1 MGVET
6 IYRPDFNLFIFGS
19 VCRFIILIDYNIIIK
34 MKKIIQFII
43 FTLIV
48 LILNIH
54 QISADEK
61 IKIGLIVPLSG
72 EYKEIGDSILKATR
86 LAINKIDNNKIKIIP
101 KDTRADP
108 KVTLKVSKELQ
119 EQGIKIII
127 GPVFNKNLEYL
138 KDLKEVTFLS
148 LSNTNTN
155 NPINVINGGINAIS
169 QIKAIKKFQEF
180 NNLERSILL
189 IPNSNFRSE
198 IEDAV
203 VKTKIKLKDKFIYDT
218 DPTIL
223 TSQIEK
229 LTRYKI
235 RKQNLKDEIKRL
247 ENSDEAN
254 KENKILNLEK
264 KDTLGGINFDSV
276 IIADF
281 DESLKSVTTS
291 LLYTDVSSE
300 RVNYI
305 TLNQWFDKSILKE
318 ENLQPIYFPS
328 INKENYDNF
337 VSEYF
342 KIYNDY
348 PNQISFLSFDLVGL
362 VYFLIYKNDFVIDNK
377 IFYKKN
383 KFKGKIGIFEIN
395 KNKISHILNFYV
407 AENNNFRKIF

>member
-1 MGVET
+1 
-6 IYRPDFNLFIFGS
+6 
-19 VCRFIILIDYNIIIK
+19 
-34 MKKIIQFII
+34 MKKFIQFII
-43 FTLIV
+43 FTLIC

-54 QISADEK
+54 QVSADEK

-86 LAINKIDNNKIKIIP
+86 LALNKINDDKIRIIP
-101 KDTRADP
+101 KDTKSDP
-108 KVTLKVSKELQ
+108 KITLKVSKELQ

-127 GPVFNKNLEYL
+127 GPVFNKNLVYL
-138 KDLKEVTFLS
+138 SDLKGVTFLS

-155 NPINVINGGINAIS
+155 NPNNVINGGINAVS
-169 QIKAIKKFQEF
+169 QIKAIKKFQKF

-189 IPNSNFRSE
+189 IPNSNFKNE

-203 VKTKIKLKDKFIYDT
+203 AQTKIKLKDKFIYDT

-229 LTRYKI
+229 LTRYHI

-247 ENSDEAN
+247 ENSNEVN
-254 KENKILNLEK
+254 KENKISNLKK

-291 LLYTDVSSE
+291 LLYTDVSSN

-305 TLNQWFDKSILKE
+305 TLNQWFDQSILKE

-342 KIYNDY
+342 RVYNNY

-362 VYFLIYKNDFVIDNK
+362 VYFLIYKNNFVIDNK